1 MKKSYLWIL
10 HLIIILLEYSVIAA
24 DDDEEGGHKAPSI
37 SQGVKI
43 HSSHIDDTRHKSVYY
58 LSNPWAITV
67 AMVVG
72 IVVLFNI
79 LMIFYVQCSNGCRRP
94 WISGKNARKGYKNVA
109 VDSEDLSNS
118 EMEQINIECK

>member
-10 HLIIILLEYSVIAA
+10 HLIIILLNYSVIAA
-24 DDDEEGGHKAPSI
+24 DEDEEGEHKAPSI
-37 SQGVKI
+37 SKGVKI
-43 HSSHIDDTRHKSVYY
+43 HSNHIDDTPHKSVYY

-79 LMIFYVQCSNGCRRP
+79 LMIFYVQCSIGCRRP
-94 WISGKNARKGYKNVA
+94 WIFGKNARKGYKNVA
-109 VDSEDLSNS
+109 IDSEDLSNS
-118 EMEQINIECK
+118 EMEQINIGCK